1 MEKNMKKN
9 DSESFSHS
17 VMSDSLWPHG
27 LQSARLLCPSGS
39 LGKNS
44 GVGCHAFLQEIFPT
58 QGSNPHLL
66 RPLHWQAGSLL
77 VVKPP
82 GKPLKKNIYVC
93 VCVCVC
99 VCTHAWARA
108 KLLRLCQLFD
118 PMDCHLPGSSVHGIL
133 QARILEWVVIS
144 YSRESSW
151 PKDQTWVSHISRHIF
166 TVWAMRMLKK
176 TQKPQTRLVEV

>member
-39 LGKNS
+39 LVKNS
-44 GVGCHAFLQEIFPT
+44 GVGCHAFLQEISPT

-99 VCTHAWARA
+99 ARMHGRVLSCFGCVNSLTPWTA
-108 KLLRLCQLFD
+108 TCQAPPSMEFFRQEYWSGLPLSPPGDLLD
-118 PMDCHLPGSSVHGIL
+118 PGIEPRASEL
-133 QARILEWVVIS
+133 QANSLPLSHQGSPVT
-144 YSRESSW
+144 SW
-151 PKDQTWVSHISRHIF
+151 WD
-166 TVWAMRMLKK
+166 
-176 TQKPQTRLVEV
+176 